1 MPSHLRV
8 PFGTSIDQLWE
19 RPDQR
24 DQGQSLKRRCAKVHS
39 RGTGS
44 DRLHPFLLRG
54 VTLLA
59 VAVASQMEMEMEME
73 MEMQCRR
80 AAPVS
85 GMDMD
90 TYECSFAIGTMHIV
104 R

>member
-1 MPSHLRV
+1 
-8 PFGTSIDQLWE
+8 
-19 RPDQR
+19 
-24 DQGQSLKRRCAKVHS
+24 
-39 RGTGS
+39 
-44 DRLHPFLLRG
+44 
-54 VTLLA
+54 LLA